1 MRIRLTMTVAALL
14 LAAMLLIN
22 LVLLLLWQRDAM
34 QREAARDQAVLACI
48 QYRLETENASLKTV
62 STLFSFAE
70 FYLDSQEGQLV
81 LLLEDDMQQI
91 GQFPPLL
98 ATALRQAAAGQAVS
112 HSSSP
117 LAALLRGQPLLL
129 ATARPLL
136 RQGRI
141 IGAAAV
147 FRPLASVA
155 QALWRAEKIVL
166 LYVLFNLLVLG
177 LISFFR
183 LNSLIVRPIEQLAE
197 LAGQHSSHEAV
208 WFAADDSGSELQRL
222 SGSLNKMMKRIETD
236 RKTLQQMVAELE
248 FANQQLHERQAE
260 MLRTERLAAAGRL
273 AAGLA
278 HEIGNP
284 LAVIQGYL
292 DLLACTCQNE
302 ESSDFIR
309 RADQELQ
316 RVNRL
321 IRQLLDSTRASKGR
335 PEVFSLHPLLF
346 AVVDMVQ
353 VQKAFK
359 AITVTVCAAAA
370 ADMVH
375 ADPDQLRQ
383 VLLNCL
389 LNSAD
394 AINSTGRPD
403 GTITMTTDRPE
414 PNLLRLRIA
423 DNGSGI
429 TEEELASVFD
439 PFYTTKE
446 PGQGTGLGLSVS
458 RSIIEAAGGVMNIAS
473 RAGQGTEVAIC
484 LPSAEKNKGEDNGRG
499 AEAGSGD

>member
-1 MRIRLTMTVAALL
+1 MTVAALL
-14 LAAMLLIN
+14 LIAMLLIN
-22 LVLLLLWQRDAM
+22 LVLLLLWQRDAI

-48 QYRLETENASLKTV
+48 QDRLEVKNESPARASK
-62 STLFSFAE
+62 LFTFAE
-70 FYLDSQEGQLV
+70 FYLEAQEGQLV
-81 LLLEDDMQQI
+81 LLLEEEMQATDI
-91 GQFPPLL
+91 SPPLL
-98 ATALRQAAAGQAVS
+98 AAALQQAAAGQAVS

-117 LAALLRGQPLLL
+117 LAALLKGQPLLL
-129 ATARPLL
+129 ASARPLL
-136 RQGRI
+136 RQGQV

-147 FRPLASVA
+147 LRPLNAVSK
-155 QALWRAEKIVL
+155 ALWRAEKIVL
-166 LYVLFNLLVLG
+166 LYIFFNLLILG

-183 LNSLIVRPIEQLAE
+183 LNSLILRPIERLAE
-197 LAGQHSSHEAV
+197 LAGQHRSHEAV

-222 SGSLNKMMKRIETD
+222 SASLNKMLARIETD
-236 RKTLQQMVAELE
+236 QKTLRQTVAELE
-248 FANQQLHERQAE
+248 SANHLLHERQAE
-260 MLRTERLAAAGRL
+260 MIRTERLAAAGRL

-292 DLLACTCQNE
+292 GLLAKTCNDE
-302 ESSDFIR
+302 ENSEFIR

-321 IRQLLDSTRASKGR
+321 IRQLLDCARASKGR
-335 PEVFSLHPLLF
+335 PERLSLHGLLMS
-346 AVVDMVQ
+346 AAEMVR

-359 AITVTVCAAAA
+359 EIAVTVRAAEGE
-370 ADMVH
+370 DMVH

-394 AINSTGRPD
+394 AISSAGRTD
-403 GTITMTTDRPE
+403 GRITLGTDMPE
-414 PNLLRLRIA
+414 PGLLRLCIE

-429 TEEELASVFD
+429 AAEELASVFD

-458 RSIIEAAGGVMNIAS
+458 RSIVEAAGGVMNIAS
-473 RAGQGTEVAIC
+473 RAGQGTAVFIY
-484 LPSAEKNKGEDNGRG
+484 LPSAEKEEATSG
-499 AEAGSGD
+499 A